1 MSNADVTIEI
11 KSLGFRRIGAQMM
24 AAIDDEVNT
33 SAMNV
38 LSSAQLAIMNPPKTG
53 VTYKS
58 GQRVHQAS
66 APGEA
71 PANDL
76 GNLAGS
82 GTTRRVALGH
92 YQVVFSTPYAKP
104 LEYGNAAGT
113 ILPRPYVRPA
123 LHREGGI
130 LADNI
135 RRAMGKAR

>member
-1 MSNADVTIEI
+1 MSSADISVEI

-33 SAMNV
+33 SAINV
-38 LSSAQLAIMNPPKTG
+38 LAHAQLAIMNPPKTG
-53 VTYKS
+53 KAYKS
-58 GQRVHQAS
+58 GKRVHQAS

-82 GTTRRVALGH
+82 GTTRRVGLGH
-92 YQVVFSTPYAKP
+92 YQVVFSTPYARP
-104 LEYGNAAGT
+104 LEYGNASGT

-123 LHREGGI
+123 MHREGGI

-135 RRAMGKAR
+135 KKVMGKAR